1 LDGVT
6 RDTVLT
12 LAREWGMPVEE
23 RRVSVAEIIEG
34 AKNGK
39 LADAF
44 GAGTAATIAPVGSI
58 SHDGE
63 EYFLSDP
70 KTREFSQKVL
80 KELDAIKYGDAT
92 DTHSWNYIV

>member
-1 LDGVT
+1 M
-6 RDTVLT
+6 
-12 LAREWGMPVEE
+12 EVEE

-39 LADAF
+39 LEDAF

-58 SHDGE
+58 SYNGE

-80 KELDAIKYGDAT
+80 AELDAIKYGRVA
-92 DTHSWNYIV
+92 DTHGWNYTV